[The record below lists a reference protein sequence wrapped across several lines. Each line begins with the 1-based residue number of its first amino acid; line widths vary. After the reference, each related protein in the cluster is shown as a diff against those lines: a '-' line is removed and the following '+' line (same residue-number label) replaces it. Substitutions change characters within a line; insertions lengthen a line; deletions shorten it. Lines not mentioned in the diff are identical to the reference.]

1 MNCISSQVAISLVQT
16 NIEVSTVLYQTN
28 GWIYV
33 EVLWMHQSA
42 IKWELRWWLILC
54 SPNVGGLGSIP
65 GQGTRSHTTQLR
77 VCMLELKKKK
87 KNKKTDT
94 TCLCSGDHALLK
106 KYYCEFQWIPS
117 TFQKKKILLFYISG
131 TRNGRDEK
139 PKTCVLR
146 EAWFHWP
153 LGSMVAINST
163 SWWCCQLLSH
173 CVKIVVYV
181 TVPPLFVCFIVIVVL
196 YSSLKMLSS

>member
-1 MNCISSQVAISLVQT
+1 MNCISSQVAIGLVQT

-87 KNKKTDT
+87 KKTDT
-94 TCLCSGDHALLK
+94 TCCNWYVFFFKLVN
-106 KYYCEFQWIPS
+106 I
-117 TFQKKKILLFYISG
+117 INIV
-131 TRNGRDEK
+131 
-139 PKTCVLR
+139 CVLEIMPSWKSTTVNFSESLQHSKR
-146 EAWFHWP
+146 KKSYYFTYLALEMEGMKNLRPVSSERLDFIDLLGVWWP
-153 LGSMVAINST
+153 LIAQADDVASFFP
-163 SWWCCQLLSH
+163 
-173 CVKIVVYV
+173 
-181 TVPPLFVCFIVIVVL
+181 TV
-196 YSSLKMLSS
+196 